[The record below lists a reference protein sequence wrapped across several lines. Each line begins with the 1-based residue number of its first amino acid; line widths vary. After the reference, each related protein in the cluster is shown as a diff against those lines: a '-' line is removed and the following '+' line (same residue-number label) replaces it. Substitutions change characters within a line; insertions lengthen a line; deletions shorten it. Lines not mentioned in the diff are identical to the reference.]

1 MRKEKEEIMT
11 NVLTD
16 IRDFIETEDVKID
29 HDTIKLDMI
38 CDFFILKAIA
48 NKSKDKIRKYTER
61 NKNIRNGKTVLVGT
75 RITTKE
81 LLLIM
86 AENSNEKNIFKYISE
101 QYPSIDCEEKI
112 LYGALY
118 EISKK
123 NLLLFVLEVLFSK
136 K

>member
-16 IRDFIETEDVKID
+16 IKDFIETEEVKID
-29 HDTIKLDMI
+29 HDTMKLDMI
-38 CDFFILKAIA
+38 CNFFILKAIA

-61 NKNIRNGKTVLVGT
+61 NKNVRNGKTVLAGT

-81 LLLIM
+81 LILIIS
-86 AENSNEKNIFKYISE
+86 ENSKEKNTFKYISE

-118 EISKK
+118 EISRK
-123 NLLLFVLEVLFSK
+123 NSLLFILDVLLSK